1 MQSYNAK
8 VTQIKH
14 HIAKHTIDGECLHD
28 VVDILHG
35 SAMELAFDD
44 LKKGE
49 ITPRKLGTAKKVYA
63 IRLASDTGLIGY
75 F

>member
-1 MQSYNAK
+1 MELYDNK
-8 VTQIKH
+8 VARFTDY
-14 HIAKHTIDGECLHD
+14 IARHKNREEGMTGVI
-28 VVDILHG
+28 DILHG

-49 ITPRKLGTAKKVYA
+49 VTRRGLETAKNLYA
-63 IRLASDTGLIGY
+63 IRLASDTGLAGH